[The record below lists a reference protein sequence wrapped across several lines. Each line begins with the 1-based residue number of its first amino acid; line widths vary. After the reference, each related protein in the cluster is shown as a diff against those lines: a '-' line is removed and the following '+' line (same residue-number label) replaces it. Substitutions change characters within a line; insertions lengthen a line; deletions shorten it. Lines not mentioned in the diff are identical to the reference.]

1 MKRSDT
7 TNSNKSVVR
16 LWQVKTAL
24 DSVSEEINGLA
35 QAQMIAA
42 KVGWSYIQCSLDTY
56 DDGITLEPDM
66 VYYRCQNGD
75 TSKREDP

>member
-35 QAQMIAA
+35 QA
-42 KVGWSYIQCSLDTY
+42 
-56 DDGITLEPDM
+56 
-66 VYYRCQNGD
+66 
-75 TSKREDP
+75 